1 MKHLIRL
8 FVSLLVPALMLAFAT
23 ATPAMKHED
32 KAKDA
37 KAAPAAKDA
46 KAAPAAKAEK
56 GKPVIKELYE
66 NDKVRV
72 FEVTFRPG
80 DTGASNARPFRVIR
94 ALKGGTLTLIY
105 ADGKTEKRTY
115 KTGEVKV
122 FEADKDKY
130 ALKNEG
136 KSDMVIYAVFLKE
149 PKK

>member
-1 MKHLIRL
+1 MKRLIRM
-8 FVSLLVPALMLAFAT
+8 FMSVLVPIFVLAGVA
-23 ATPAMKHED
+23 ANPAMAQD
-32 KAKDA
+32 KAKA
-37 KAAPAAKDA
+37 A

-56 GKPVIKELYE
+56 GKPTYKELVD

-80 DTGASNARPFRVIR
+80 DMGPSNTRPARVIR
-94 ALKGGTLTLIY
+94 ALKGGTFTLIHP
-105 ADGKTEKRTY
+105 DGKTEKRTY
-115 KTGEVKV
+115 KTGEVKA
-122 FEADKDKY
+122 FDADKSPY